1 MEPITGIGKRLTD
14 AAACVVVVGF
24 LPGTPTKVYTTD
36 VGMPGVT
43 LGKSDMGRRGRPV
56 AATLPSSTGT
66 FSFPTVDHQRR
77 RRTGSGAA
85 VCAQR
90 GISRIRVLVSSVLAT
105 SRGFETLVEEVSR
118 NYEQVESRF
127 ETAHWIQ

>member
-14 AAACVVVVGF
+14 AACVVVVCF

-66 FSFPTVDHQRR
+66 FSFPSVDHQRR
-77 RRTGSGAA
+77 RRTGS
-85 VCAQR
+85 

-127 ETAHWIQ
+127 ETAQWIQ